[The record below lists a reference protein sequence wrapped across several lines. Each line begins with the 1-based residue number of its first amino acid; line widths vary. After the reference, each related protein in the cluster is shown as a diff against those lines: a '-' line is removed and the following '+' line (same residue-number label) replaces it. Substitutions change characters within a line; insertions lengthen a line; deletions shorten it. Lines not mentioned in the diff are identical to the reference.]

1 MKLLKIFFALSL
13 IFVVSNS
20 CQKREFQAI
29 IDEVIL
35 SQQDTQSEEV
45 LTDVDLIVDDA
56 LTQNAGQLKAG
67 TLGSSAYLTSCAIIT
82 LNNKVS
88 PQLLTIDFGTS
99 CAGSDG
105 KIRSGKI
112 IVTSES
118 FNTFPSIRNKTF
130 QSYIVDGK
138 KIEGNVT
145 KTILKDQVNN
155 IRTAT
160 SKEDITI
167 TLPNNEGTA
176 HRVADLT
183 RQYLFN
189 SLGVRDDNQVKT
201 FGTVDFTRVSGVKVT
216 KTITAENPLVYSASC
231 HHIVSGIVSI
241 TTSTNHTWSIDF
253 GNGECDNKA
262 ILTINNKSKE
272 ITIR

>member
-35 SQQDTQSEEV
+35 SQQDTQAEEV
-45 LTDVDLIVDDA
+45 LADVDLIVDDA
-56 LTQNAGQLKAG
+56 LTQNASKLKAG
-67 TLGSSAYLTSCAIIT
+67 TIVSSAYLTSCAIIT
-82 LNNKVS
+82 INNKVS

-99 CAGSDG
+99 CTGTDG

-118 FNTFPSIRNKTF
+118 FNNFPSIRNKTF
-130 QSYIVDGK
+130 QNYIVDGK
-138 KIEGNVT
+138 KIEGSVI
-145 KTILKDQVNN
+145 KTIQKDQVNN

-160 SKEDITI
+160 IMEDITI

-176 HRVADLT
+176 HRVAALT

-189 SLGVRDDNQVKT
+189 SVGVRDDNQVKT
-201 FGTVDFTRVSGVKVT
+201 FGTVEFTRVSGVKVS
-216 KTITAENPLVYSASC
+216 KTVLAENPLVYSAAC
-231 HHIVSGIVSI
+231 HHIISGLVSI
-241 TTSTNHTWSIDF
+241 ITSTGHTWSIDF
-253 GNGECDNKA
+253 GTGECDNKA

>member
-1 MKLLKIFFALSL
+1 M
-13 IFVVSNS
+13 VSNS
-20 CQKREFQAI
+20 CQKRELQAI

-45 LTDVDLIVDDA
+45 LADVDLIVDDA

-82 LNNKVS
+82 LNNQVS

-99 CAGSDG
+99 CTGKDG

-112 IVTSES
+112 IVATES

-130 QSYIVDGK
+130 QNYIVDGK
-138 KIEGNVT
+138 KIEGNVI
-145 KTILKDQVNN
+145 KTIQKDQVNN

-176 HRVADLT
+176 HRVAVLT
-183 RQYLFN
+183 RQYLYN
-189 SLGVRDDNQVKT
+189 SIGIRDDNQVKT
-201 FGTVDFTRVSGVKVT
+201 FGTVEFTRMSGIKVS
-216 KTITAENPLVYSASC
+216 KTVLAENPLAYSAAC
-231 HHIVSGIVSI
+231 HHIISGLVSI
-241 TTSTNHTWSIDF
+241 ITSTGHTWSIDF

-262 ILTINNKSKE
+262 ILTINNKTKE

>member
-1 MKLLKIFFALSL
+1 MKLVKILFALSL
-13 IFVVSNS
+13 IFSVFNS
-20 CQKREFQAI
+20 CRDRELQAI

-45 LTDVDLIVDDA
+45 LADIDLMVDDA
-56 LTQNAGQLKAG
+56 LSQNAGQLKAG
-67 TLGSSAYLTSCAIIT
+67 TMGSSAYLTSCAVIT

-88 PQLLTIDFGTS
+88 PQMLTIDFGTS
-99 CAGSDG
+99 CTGNDG

-112 IVTSES
+112 IITSES

-130 QSYIVDGK
+130 QNYIVDGK
-138 KIEGNVT
+138 KIEGNVI
-145 KTILKDQVNN
+145 KTIGKDQVNN

-167 TLPNNEGTA
+167 TLPDNEGSA
-176 HRVADLT
+176 HRIADLT

-189 SLGVRDDNQVKT
+189 SVGVRDDNQIKT
-201 FGTVDFTRVSGVKVT
+201 FGTVEFTRVSGVKVS
-216 KTITAENPLVYSASC
+216 KTITAENPLVYSAAC
-231 HHIVSGIVSI
+231 HHIISGLVSI
-241 TTSTNHTWSIDF
+241 ITSTGHTWSIDF

-262 ILTINNKSKE
+262 ILKIGNKSKE